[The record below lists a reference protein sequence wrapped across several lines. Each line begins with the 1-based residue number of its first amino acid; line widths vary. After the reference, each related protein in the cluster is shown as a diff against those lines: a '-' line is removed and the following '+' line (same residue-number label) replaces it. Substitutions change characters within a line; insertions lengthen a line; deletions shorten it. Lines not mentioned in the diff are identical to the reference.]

1 MNKVEA
7 AEGMKKIYAVNGIDV
22 FHMYSTRFK
31 TNSVNLFMLD
41 NLDRQRVFKNAI
53 LSGILTK
60 GSHMYPSAGAV
71 EELKE
76 DLMITGLGSK
86 ITRKGEYQIIQFY
99 AEYISD
105 QYMGTNSFEDVFSFL
120 YQFLQGPLLENNML
134 PEGDLL
140 QEINNLKHF
149 AEGKMQKKSAYAISR
164 CLEEMCKEEA
174 FSLGEYNH
182 IADLNHLNR
191 PIIHRHYE
199 DMMTSLPICIIVI
212 GDMEEEAVIR
222 AMEVFKSHPEKK
234 PVVLNKT
241 NKEIKS
247 PKKIIERTSLSQER
261 LALGYRTNIIRSDS
275 DHYAMLVYNSILGG
289 GLYSRLFENL
299 RQKMGLVYDAFSFY
313 EEFKGLQVISSG
325 TDIGRADE
333 VTEAILKQVE
343 QIKEGSITDE
353 ELNISLQ
360 SLAADFNSF
369 KDKQFTIIDYYLKQ
383 YLAGT
388 LDDIDTYIEKIN
400 SVTKEAVVRASQK
413 IKLDTIYQ
421 LRAEV

>member
-1 MNKVEA
+1 M
-7 AEGMKKIYAVNGIDV
+7 
-22 FHMYSTRFK
+22 
-31 TNSVNLFMLD
+31 
-41 NLDRQRVFKNAI
+41 
-53 LSGILTK
+53 
-60 GSHMYPSAGAV
+60 
-71 EELKE
+71 
-76 DLMITGLGSK
+76 
-86 ITRKGEYQIIQFY
+86 
-99 AEYISD
+99 
-105 QYMGTNSFEDVFSFL
+105 
-120 YQFLQGPLLENNML
+120 
-134 PEGDLL
+134 
-140 QEINNLKHF
+140 
-149 AEGKMQKKSAYAISR
+149 
-164 CLEEMCKEEA
+164 
-174 FSLGEYNH
+174 
-182 IADLNHLNR
+182 
-191 PIIHRHYE
+191 
-199 DMMTSLPICIIVI
+199 
-212 GDMEEEAVIR
+212 
-222 AMEVFKSHPEKK
+222 
-234 PVVLNKT
+234 VLNKT

-360 SLAADFNSF
+360 SLTADFNSF